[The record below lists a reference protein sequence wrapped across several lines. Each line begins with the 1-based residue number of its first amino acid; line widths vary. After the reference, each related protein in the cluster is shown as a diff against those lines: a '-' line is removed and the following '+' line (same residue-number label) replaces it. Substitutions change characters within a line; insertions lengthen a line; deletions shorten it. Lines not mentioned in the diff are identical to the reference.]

1 MWTCK
6 TVLECVEAKQKYVGL
21 PFVSMAEQ
29 PGKPG
34 LQPVGKGQVL
44 QVFPEEKLA
53 LPAVSWEAM
62 QGKILLWVLTSRC
75 CGCSKIL

>member
-1 MWTCK
+1 M
-6 TVLECVEAKQKYVGL
+6 EL